1 MVADGERN
9 TMPKGTQTWK
19 LNENSP
25 LGPTRLEIHGNL
37 PAGAPNM
44 LSPYSCQR
52 RQRMGSENASR
63 PLFGSRRAQHE
74 TLDDAAIVRIAEP
87 PVEPL

>member
-1 MVADGERN
+1 MATFPLER
-9 TMPKGTQTWK
+9 
-19 LNENSP
+19 LICS
-25 LGPTRLEIHGNL
+25 
-37 PAGAPNM
+37 API
-44 LSPYSCQR
+44 R
-52 RQRMGSENASR
+52 VKEGSGWGLNASR